1 MSLPMSGSVLFES
14 DYIHEFNFRFTKN
27 YGLELDIPKD
37 FIGIDKGLVLYTDE
51 TRGPIGQ
58 RKIWFQFKGIQ
69 SGRKTSDKNDT
80 TDFINAVNIS
90 IEHINYWN
98 SFGEPVYLV
107 VYSEKDREFYYIDC
121 EKIQYEST
129 KEQVNIKI
137 SKEDI
142 INEVFF
148 VNQRELTPSIR
159 TDIATYKGRA
169 LAINSDP
176 LRSSISKLN
185 ESVYIRLITRLLQCH
200 NFIESEKS
208 ICSSGEVRSGVLL
221 DSLETPI
228 YWTVSYGF
236 SDSIFRDNG
245 EFDNTS
251 GKLRIYI
258 VPNVDTF
265 DFEELQNSQGDQ
277 KSILFYNDE
286 ETDSLFGS
294 LRNINI
300 LPISN
305 HSLTYNLI
313 LSPLLFNEFKNE
325 VKWSNLN
332 PLISAS

>member
-129 KEQVNIKI
+129 KEQV
-137 SKEDI
+137 
-142 INEVFF
+142 
-148 VNQRELTPSIR
+148 
-159 TDIATYKGRA
+159 
-169 LAINSDP
+169 
-176 LRSSISKLN
+176 
-185 ESVYIRLITRLLQCH
+185 
-200 NFIESEKS
+200 
-208 ICSSGEVRSGVLL
+208 
-221 DSLETPI
+221 
-228 YWTVSYGF
+228 
-236 SDSIFRDNG
+236 
-245 EFDNTS
+245 
-251 GKLRIYI
+251 
-258 VPNVDTF
+258 
-265 DFEELQNSQGDQ
+265 
-277 KSILFYNDE
+277 
-286 ETDSLFGS
+286 
-294 LRNINI
+294 
-300 LPISN
+300 
-305 HSLTYNLI
+305 
-313 LSPLLFNEFKNE
+313 
-325 VKWSNLN
+325 
-332 PLISAS
+332 

>member
-1 MSLPMSGSVLFES
+1 MIA
-14 DYIHEFNFRFTKN
+14 Y
-27 YGLELDIPKD
+27 
-37 FIGIDKGLVLYTDE
+37 
-51 TRGPIGQ
+51 
-58 RKIWFQFKGIQ
+58 
-69 SGRKTSDKNDT
+69 
-80 TDFINAVNIS
+80 
-90 IEHINYWN
+90 
-98 SFGEPVYLV
+98 
-107 VYSEKDREFYYIDC
+107 
-121 EKIQYEST
+121 
-129 KEQVNIKI
+129 EQVNIKI